1 MVNNIFIIK
10 PMKNM
15 LPFKDI
21 GKNANK
27 KKCYNYVKSF
37 FHQKF
42 IKAII
47 FCFHKLKIDYRL
59 QNYS

>member
-10 PMKNM
+10 PMNNM

-21 GKNANK
+21 GKNAYK
-27 KKCYNYVKSF
+27 KKCYNYIKSF

-42 IKAII
+42 IKPII
-47 FCFHKLKIDYRL
+47 CCFHKLKIDYRI